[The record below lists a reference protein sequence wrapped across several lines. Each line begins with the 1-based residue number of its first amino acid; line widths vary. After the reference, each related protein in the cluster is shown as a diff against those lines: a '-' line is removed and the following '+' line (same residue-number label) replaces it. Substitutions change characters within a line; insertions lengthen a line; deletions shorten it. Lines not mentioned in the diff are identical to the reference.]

1 MQNIIID
8 QPYRFVPPKAGS
20 FWPMLLRFV
29 LPSYLNKSHGIESHE
44 LFGVDRLKASVEA
57 GHGIMLTPNHCRPCD
72 PMVVGLLSE
81 RIGRPL
87 NVIASWHLFMQNRL
101 LKWILPRMGA
111 FSIYREGMDRE
122 ALKCAIQILSE
133 ARRPLVLFPEGVITR
148 TNDRLNHLMEGTAFI
163 AHSAAKQRAGLKP
176 AGKVVIH
183 PVALRYSFRGDIAQ
197 TLVPVLEDIER
208 RLTWRTLSDQ
218 PLLDRIAKVGLAL
231 LTLKEMEYFGE
242 QQTGTLRQRL
252 DGLID
257 RLLGPLEEEWLK
269 GKREGDT
276 TARIKTIRT
285 AILPDMVAG
294 EIAEE
299 ERTRRWQQ
307 LADTYLAQQVAF
319 YPPEYF
325 GDQTTPEQMLET
337 VERYEEDLTDQVHVH
352 RPLHVAVEVGEAIEV
367 SPTRERGI
375 GADPLLANIREQLE
389 AMLARLKTIRP
400 AAMPG
405 GQAHL

>member
-8 QPYRFVPPKAGS
+8 QPYRFVPPKAGR

-44 LFGVDRLKASVEA
+44 LLGVDRLKASVAA

-101 LKWILPRMGA
+101 LTWILPRMGA

-183 PVALRYSFRGDIAQ
+183 PVALRYSFRGDA
-197 TLVPVLEDIER
+197 
-208 RLTWRTLSDQ
+208 S
-218 PLLDRIAKVGLAL
+218 
-231 LTLKEMEYFGE
+231 
-242 QQTGTLRQRL
+242 
-252 DGLID
+252 
-257 RLLGPLEEEWLK
+257 
-269 GKREGDT
+269 
-276 TARIKTIRT
+276 
-285 AILPDMVAG
+285 
-294 EIAEE
+294 
-299 ERTRRWQQ
+299 
-307 LADTYLAQQVAF
+307 
-319 YPPEYF
+319 
-325 GDQTTPEQMLET
+325 
-337 VERYEEDLTDQVHVH
+337 
-352 RPLHVAVEVGEAIEV
+352 
-367 SPTRERGI
+367 
-375 GADPLLANIREQLE
+375 
-389 AMLARLKTIRP
+389 
-400 AAMPG
+400 
-405 GQAHL
+405 